1 MNLCASSHYP
11 AADVYR
17 RHLVDTIVTCGPLA
31 AHVLMAE
38 ERHREAEQMAAL
50 WALTHANRMRAP
62 GAGRRWLGTL
72 LVRVGGRLQG
82 APVAPLP
89 PDPAAV
95 AGSAGA
101 AG

>member
-1 MNLCASSHYP
+1 MYPYESSHHT
-11 AADVYR
+11 AADAHT
-17 RHLVDTIVTCGPLA
+17 RHLLDTIVTCGPMAAQVLA
-31 AHVLMAE
+31 AVERLQDAE
-38 ERHREAEQMAAL
+38 RWAAV
-50 WALTHANRMRAP
+50 WAATHAARARTP

-72 LVRVGGRLQG
+72 LVRAGGRLQG